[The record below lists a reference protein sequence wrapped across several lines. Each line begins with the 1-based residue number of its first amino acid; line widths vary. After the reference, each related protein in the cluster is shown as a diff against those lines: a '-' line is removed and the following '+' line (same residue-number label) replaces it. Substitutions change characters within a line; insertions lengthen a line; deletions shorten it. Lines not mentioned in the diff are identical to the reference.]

1 MVEKKVRWFHTSDVV
16 PMFPTLV
23 WKIQLEEQLR
33 DTISARALP
42 ALSLMRGQEPPLRPG
57 QGWQS
62 VQTLHM
68 RDEFQ
73 DLLSPVRDAVAGIL
87 KFLRIGYDVF
97 EITACWATILAPGAE
112 HRVHYHPNNFLSG
125 VYYLRTHAGADT
137 INFHDP
143 RSQAG
148 IIRPPVTELTAENTE
163 LVVLRVTDGTLLLFP
178 AYLRHGVDV
187 NASSEDRISISFNI
201 MFSAFTENLTKP
213 LWSPGST
220 SSHWERSRQPKLS
233 FASNQPNIS

>member
-1 MVEKKVRWFHTSDVV
+1 MVEKKLRWVHASDVV

-33 DTISARALP
+33 NMISARALP
-42 ALSLMRGQEPPLRPG
+42 ALSLMRSQKLPLTPG

-62 VQTLHM
+62 VQTLHTLE
-68 RDEFQ
+68 EFQ
-73 DLLSPVRDAVAGIL
+73 DLVSPVRDAVAGVL

-97 EITACWATILAPGAE
+97 EITACWATILAPGAA
-112 HRVHYHPNNFLSG
+112 HRVHDHPNNFLSG

-178 AYLRHGVDV
+178 AYLRHSVDV
-187 NASSEDRISISFNI
+187 NASRADRISISFNI

-213 LWSPGST
+213 LWSPSWGS
-220 SSHWERSRQPKLS
+220 
-233 FASNQPNIS
+233 